1 MAAVRKKRKTP
12 AKKKPR
18 RWILLKLLMLLGI
31 GGLTAFI
38 IAIFVM
44 EQELSRIRFFTNIK
58 RPSFQLPAPLQN
70 NGSTTPETAPFS
82 PPPSVELPRQ
92 EASQPSS
99 QGAGQSARGSVSAR
113 VTEDISHA
121 ERKQLQDITSSRP
134 AENLSHDD
142 RKRLEDVLRSR

>member
-1 MAAVRKKRKTP
+1 MAARKKRKAP

-44 EQELSRIRFFTNIK
+44 EQELNRIGFFTNIK
-58 RPSFQLPAPLQN
+58 HPPFQLPAPLQ
-70 NGSTTPETAPFS
+70 SDSSTAPES
-82 PPPSVELPRQ
+82 PPLTPPPSVEPSRQ
-92 EASQPSS
+92 ETSQPPA
-99 QGAGQSARGSVSAR
+99 QGEGQSARGPVSAR

-121 ERKQLQDITSSRP
+121 DKKQLQDITSSRP

>member
-1 MAAVRKKRKTP
+1 MAAARKKRKAP

-18 RWILLKLLMLLGI
+18 RRILLKLLMFLGI

-44 EQELSRIRFFTNIK
+44 EQELNRIGFFTNLK

-70 NGSTTPETAPFS
+70 DSSTTPDTAPLS
-82 PPPSVELPRQ
+82 PPPGVESPGQ
-92 EASQPSS
+92 ETSRPPA
-99 QGAGQSARGSVSAR
+99 QGDARGSVSAR

-142 RKRLEDVLRSR
+142 RKRLEDVLRSK

>member
-1 MAAVRKKRKTP
+1 MAAARKKRKAP

-18 RWILLKLLMLLGI
+18 RWILFKLLILLGI

-44 EQELSRIRFFTNIK
+44 EQELNRIGFFTHIK
-58 RPSFQLPAPLQN
+58 RPLFQLPAPLQSDS
-70 NGSTTPETAPFS
+70 STTPEAAPLS
-82 PPPSVELPRQ
+82 PPPSVESLRQ
-92 EASQPSS
+92 EPSQPPP
-99 QGAGQSARGSVSAR
+99 QGEGQSAPGSVSAR

-121 ERKQLQDITSSRP
+121 ERKQLQDITSPRP